1 MKTYNEI
8 HDFTH
13 RNPTYLT
20 KKQLERDSK
29 IVKQIIIAHDVECDN
44 EKMLDIFFKKCHLLS
59 NPRFWEVMRSVW
71 CAAGNYSNV
80 DKFKQLMN
88 STRPAKSWFM
98 TVEDKVTFDS
108 LTYPILLYRAYDAKY
123 KDYGI
128 SWTSNH
134 EWAMQHAVNHGLT
147 IKQQVFR
154 KEEIFAY
161 VSRRGEDEFII
172 LQNEK

>member
-44 EKMLDIFFKKCHLLS
+44 EKMLDTFFKKCHLLS

-88 STRPAKSWFM
+88 SSRPAKSWFM

>member
-13 RNPTYLT
+13 RLPSYLS

-29 IVKQIIIAHDVECDN
+29 IVKQIVAAHDVDCDN
-44 EKMLDIFFKKCHLLS
+44 EKMVDIFFNKCHLLS
-59 NPRFWEVMRSVW
+59 NPRFWEVMRTVW
-71 CAAGNYSNV
+71 CAAGNHSNV
-80 DKFKQLMN
+80 DRFRQLM
-88 STRPAKSWFM
+88 SSSRPAKSWFM

-108 LTYPILLYRAYDAKY
+108 FTYPILLYRAYDAKH

-128 SWTSNH
+128 SWTSNY
-134 EWAMQHAVNHGLT
+134 EWAIQHAVNHGLT
-147 IKQQVFR
+147 IKKQVFR

-161 VSRRGEDEFII
+161 ISRRGEDEFII
-172 LQNEK
+172 L

>member
-13 RNPTYLT
+13 RNPSYLT

-29 IVKQIIIAHDVECDN
+29 IIKQIIIAHDVECDN

-59 NPRFWEVMRSVW
+59 NPRFWEVMRTVW

-88 STRPAKSWFM
+88 SSRPAKSWFM
-98 TVEDKVTFDS
+98 TIEDKVTFDC

-128 SWTSNH
+128 SWTSNYD
-134 EWAMQHAVNHGLT
+134 WAMQHAVNHGLT

-154 KEEIFAY
+154 KEKIFAY

>member
-29 IVKQIIIAHDVECDN
+29 IIKQIIIAHDVEYDN

-59 NPRFWEVMRSVW
+59 NPRFWEVMRTVW
-71 CAAGNYSNV
+71 CAAGSHDNV
-80 DKFKQLMN
+80 DKFKQLM
-88 STRPAKSWFM
+88 SSSRPAKSWFM
-98 TVEDKVTFDS
+98 TNEDKLTFDS

-128 SWTSNH
+128 SWTSNYD
-134 EWAMQHAVNHGLT
+134 WAMQHAVNHGLT

-154 KEEIFAY
+154 EEEIFAY

-172 LQNEK
+172 L